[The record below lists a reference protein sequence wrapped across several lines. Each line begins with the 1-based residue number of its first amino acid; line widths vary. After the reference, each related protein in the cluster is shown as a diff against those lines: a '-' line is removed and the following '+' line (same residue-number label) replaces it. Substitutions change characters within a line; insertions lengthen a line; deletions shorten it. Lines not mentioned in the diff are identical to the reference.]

1 MDRETQAEM
10 DRLEREI
17 WSEDKDLSDILADD
31 VLKELEDLLGQQ
43 DEEEE
48 VQPYMEAFVHPNA
61 KAAPAPRIQDDYE
74 EEEEYEY
81 HHYRHEDHAESNDKL
96 IVGLLIAANAL
107 CVSLIGIMIY
117 WLETLL

>member
-1 MDRETQAEM
+1 M
-10 DRLEREI
+10 
-17 WSEDKDLSDILADD
+17 
-31 VLKELEDLLGQQ
+31 KELEDLLGQQ

-48 VQPYMEAFVHPNA
+48 VRPYMEAFVHPNA
-61 KAAPAPRIQDDYE
+61 KAAPAPQIQDDYE
-74 EEEEYEY
+74 DEEDEYEY
-81 HHYRHEDHAESNDKL
+81 DHYRHDDNAESNDKL

>member
-1 MDRETQAEM
+1 MDKETQAEM

-31 VLKELEDLLGQQ
+31 VLKELEDILGQQ
-43 DEEEE
+43 AEEDE
-48 VQPYMEAFVHPNA
+48 VQPQMEAFVHPNA
-61 KAAPAPRIQDDYE
+61 KAMSRPQVQEEYE
-74 EEEEYEY
+74 EEEEDEDDG
-81 HHYRHEDHAESNDKL
+81 YRQDDNAGSNEKL